1 MAHKRTQART
11 HLDTSEFAMAE
22 ERGPIRVLILEDVLD
37 IIEALSLVLS
47 LDEGFEIEVVHD
59 VATCLE
65 RLEESAA
72 GPDSDQSRTFDVLLL
87 DILLGSGSWGTEV
100 LKAPEDRPQL
110 DLPPIVVCAALS
122 AAYLATHAP
131 ELAANNIRIVLKPFA
146 IETLTAEPRAAADRD
161 KDD

>member
-59 VATCLE
+59 VAACLE
-65 RLEESAA
+65 RREESAA
-72 GPDSDQSRTFDVLLL
+72 EPDSDRSHTFGVLLL
-87 DILLGSGSWGTEV
+87 DMVLDAGHLGTEV

-146 IETLTAEPRAAADRD
+146 IEILTAELRAAAACD
-161 KDD
+161 KDN

>member
-37 IIEALSLVLS
+37 ISEALSLVLS
-47 LDEGFEIEVVHD
+47 LDEGFEIEDVHD

-100 LKAPEDRPQL
+100 LKA
-110 DLPPIVVCAALS
+110 
-122 AAYLATHAP
+122 
-131 ELAANNIRIVLKPFA
+131 
-146 IETLTAEPRAAADRD
+146 
-161 KDD
+161 